1 MPKFL
6 KSTYTPTTMSI
17 IRFLLT
23 AVIGLL
29 PVLGFAQPITK
40 EITTRPGVT
49 VKFTYVKAENAVA
62 SALLLP
68 GGSGVSSYNYGGTVY
83 ETYFPK
89 ALSYYTQQGINV
101 LMPEIPSDRSTLNNF
116 RNSAEHVQD
125 NAVLMAYLKQQS
137 NVPVWVI
144 GHSNGA
150 LSAASLTAQ
159 LQDKGPVGAVLMSS
173 TTKAPFGMSSI
184 AHVVLQA
191 ALDQIKVPVLVVHNK
206 NDPCPANPYS
216 GVALITSALKAA
228 KKVDHFAI
236 EGGTS
241 SPNACYGIHG
251 YLGIE
256 DSVTKQVTDWIK
268 AN

>member
-1 MPKFL
+1 MLF
-6 KSTYTPTTMSI
+6 
-17 IRFLLT
+17 IRLTLT
-23 AVIGLL
+23 AIIGLL
-29 PVLGFAQPITK
+29 PVLGFSQAVIK

-49 VKFTYVKAENAVA
+49 IKFTYVKAENAVA

-89 ALSYYTQQGINV
+89 ALNYYTQQGINV
-101 LMPEIPSDRSTLNNF
+101 LMPEIPSDRSSLNNF
-116 RNSAEHVQD
+116 RNSAEHAQD
-125 NAVLMAYLKQQS
+125 NAALMAYLKQQS
-137 NVPVWVI
+137 NAPVWVI

-150 LSAASLTAQ
+150 LSAASLSAQ
-159 LQDKGPVGAVLMSS
+159 LQDKGPVGVVLMSS
-173 TTKAPFGMSSI
+173 TTKAPFGISA
-184 AHVVLQA
+184 AHPVLQA

-228 KKVDHFAI
+228 KKVDHIAI

-241 SPNACYGIHG
+241 SQNACYGIHG

-256 DSVTKQVTDWIK
+256 EPVTKQVTDWIK
-268 AN
+268 ANQPVEVTKSGN